1 MKKINW
7 SSYKTIL
14 IAALI
19 IRIIAA
25 IFSKGYGMHDDHF
38 LIVEASA
45 SWVDGYDYNHWLP
58 WSPEST
64 GMPEGHSF
72 TYVGINFVFFYVMK
86 FIGVTDPQLLM
97 FINRLFHAM
106 VSLLIVLYGIKIT
119 EKISDKKMAI
129 QVGWILALLWMMPF
143 LSVRNLV
150 EITCIPFILSSV
162 WFALRDKNK
171 FDFLVAGLLIGFA
184 VSIRYQVGVF
194 ALAFA
199 TIYFFKW
206 EWKKFIHYC
215 LGVVIVFS
223 ITQGLVDYFIWGY
236 PFAEFYGY
244 ATYNANEGTTY
255 IPNNN
260 YFMYVLVMMGVLFI
274 PLGLLVGFGFFRS
287 AKKHFWLF
295 LPTLAFVLFHSF
307 YPSKQ
312 ERFILPV
319 FPIFLILGVTGYQL
333 IKQTSFVQNLWKWSI
348 RMFWILNIPILL
360 IVSTAYSKKS
370 RVESMYY
377 FYESGEEAKKV
388 LLEGTGGTGVSM
400 PPKFYSGQW
409 YMNFIDRSDTS
420 KLLTVYP
427 GYSYDYIIFYG
438 DGKLDQRVNDYKSIY
453 PEMELKKQCAPSTVD
468 LFMRWLNPLN
478 RNEYIEIWKTGAEP
492 K

>member
-1 MKKINW
+1 MKKLDW

-38 LIVEASA
+38 LIVEAAA

-72 TYVGINFVFFYVMK
+72 TYVGLNFIFFYLMK
-86 FIGVTDPQLLM
+86 LIGVSDPQLLM
-97 FINRLFHAM
+97 LLNRLVHALF
-106 VSLLIVLYGIKIT
+106 SILIVYYGIKIT
-119 EKISDKKMAI
+119 EKLSDKKLAVY
-129 QVGWILALLWMMPF
+129 VGWFLALLWMMPF

-150 EITCIPFILSSV
+150 EITCIPFILASI
-162 WFALRDKNK
+162 WFAIKNK
-171 FDFLVAGLLIGFA
+171 GKYDLLFAGLLIGFA

-194 ALAFA
+194 AFTFA
-199 TIYFFKW
+199 AIYFFQR

-215 LGVVIVFS
+215 LGVVVVFS
-223 ITQGLVDYFIWGY
+223 ITQGLVDYLIWGY
-236 PFAEFYGY
+236 PFAEFIGY

-260 YFMYVLVMMGVLFI
+260 YFMYVLVLMGTMLVPLGILMGIGFFKSIKKHYLLFI
-274 PLGLLVGFGFFRS
+274 
-287 AKKHFWLF
+287 
-295 LPTLAFVLFHSF
+295 PTLAFIIFHSI

-319 FPIFLILGVTGYQL
+319 FPIFLILGVIGYHL
-333 IKQTSFVQNLWKWSI
+333 ITQTNFVKNFWKWSVKI
-348 RMFWILNIPILL
+348 FWVINIPVLL
-360 IVSTAYSKKS
+360 VVSFSYTKKS

-377 FYESGEEAKKV
+377 FYESEDTPGRV
-388 LLEGTGGTGVSM
+388 LLEGTGGTSISM
-400 PPKFYSGQW
+400 PPKFYSGHW
-409 YMNFIDRSDTS
+409 YISFIDRGDTTKS
-420 KLLTVYP
+420 LTVYD
-427 GYSYDYIIFYG
+427 GYSYDHIIFYG
-438 DGKLDQRVNDYKSIY
+438 SENLEQRIADYKTIY
-453 PEMELKKQCAPSTVD
+453 PEMELKKKCEPSKLD

-478 RNEYIEIWKTGAEP
+478 RNEYIEVWKTGVEA